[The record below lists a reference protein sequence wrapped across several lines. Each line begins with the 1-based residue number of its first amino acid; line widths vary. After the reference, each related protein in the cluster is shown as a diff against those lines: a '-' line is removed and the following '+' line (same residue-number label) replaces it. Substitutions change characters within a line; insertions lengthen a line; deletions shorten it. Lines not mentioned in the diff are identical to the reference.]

1 LRIFSD
7 ILLSMIDL
15 IHEINRLWEP
25 VYPFL
30 ARQVRELYGR
40 NDGRIL
46 DVGPFAGTIF
56 ELKKDWA
63 GGSFL
68 IGGFPSGMPRLFRAE
83 AVTRNMEGGVDI
95 VETSPLLACIREN
108 TIDVVVF
115 RGALFFPSL
124 FRTDLSAIYRILRP
138 GGIGFV
144 GGGFG
149 KHTPSSII
157 EAIGER
163 SRVLNLLI
171 GKIVISAEEVWRDV
185 KGQEVEEH
193 MDVISEGGLWIVI
206 RKQA

>member
-1 LRIFSD
+1 
-7 ILLSMIDL
+7 MIDL

-56 ELKKDWA
+56 DLKKDWA

-68 IGGFPSGMPRLFRAE
+68 IAGFPSGMPRSFRAE
-83 AVTRNMEGGVDI
+83 AAARNMEGGIDI
-95 VETSPLLACIREN
+95 VETSPSLACIREN

-144 GGGFG
+144 GGGIR
-149 KHTPSSII
+149 KTYSLIDYRDH
-157 EAIGER
+157 R
-163 SRVLNLLI
+163 SALTGVNLMI
-171 GKIVISAEEVWRDV
+171 GKIVITAEEVWQDV

-206 RKQA
+206 RK